1 MSDLPKLG
9 DRSSAIELI
18 SNTLLR
24 LGFIATPSD
33 IFDDNLTQGIKAFQQ
48 ERGLTATGVINEIT
62 ARSLEEARFKLGD
75 RVLVF
80 NAAALMRGDDVS
92 NLQDRLIQMGFNC
105 GKVDGVYGASTEGA
119 VKEFQKS
126 VGILSDGRCGPAT
139 LISLMRLVKTV
150 SGGAPSALRES
161 VKHSVRSSALANKVI
176 VIDPSWG
183 GEFTGESA
191 NGVVESEIV
200 FDLAQRLEGR
210 LIALGVNV
218 VLTRSANNSP
228 LEKDRIK
235 VANTVSADLVIALKV
250 DSYKNEK
257 ANGVATYFYGRDDKG
272 VRSVVGERFAN
283 LIQREI
289 CARTDLLN
297 CHTHAKSWDLLRLTT
312 APTVR
317 IDLGYLSNPQDAKR
331 LATAAF
337 RDQLAEAMI
346 VAIQRLYLSAEDDA
360 KTGTSVSY
368 THLTLPTNREV

>member
-1 MSDLPKLG
+1 MNDLPKLG
-9 DRSSAIELI
+9 DRSGAIELI

-24 LGFIATPSD
+24 LGFITSPSD
-33 IFDDNLTQGIKAFQQ
+33 IFDEKLTQGVKAFQQ
-48 ERGLTATGVINEIT
+48 DRGLTVNGLINEIT
-62 ARSLEEARFKLGD
+62 ARSLEEARFRLGD

-80 NAAALMRGDDVS
+80 NTTALMRGDDVA

-105 GKVDGVYGASTEGA
+105 GKVDGVYEITTENA

-139 LISLMRLVKTV
+139 LISLMRLAKTV

-161 VKHSVRSSALANKVI
+161 INHSVRSPALANKVI

-191 NGVVESEIV
+191 NGVNESEIV

-218 VLTRSANNSP
+218 ILTRSANNSP

-235 VANTVSADLVIALKV
+235 VANSVNADLVIALKV

-257 ANGVATYFYGRDDKG
+257 ANGVATYFYGREDKG

-297 CHTHAKSWDLLRLTT
+297 CHTHGKSWDLLRLTV
-312 APTVR
+312 APTIR
-317 IDLGYLSNPQDAKR
+317 IDLGYLSNPQDARR
-331 LATAAF
+331 LSIAAF
-337 RDQLAEAMI
+337 RDQLAEAI
-346 VAIQRLYLSAEDDA
+346 VVAIQRLYLSTEDDA
-360 KTGTSVSY
+360 KTGTLKISD
-368 THLTLPTNREV
+368 LRRAGIRN

>member
-24 LGFIATPSD
+24 LGFITTPSD

-161 VKHSVRSSALANKVI
+161 VKHSVRSPALANKVI

-235 VANTVSADLVIALKV
+235 VANTVNADLVIALKV

-360 KTGTSVSY
+360 KTGTLKISD
-368 THLTLPTNREV
+368 LRRAGLRN

>member
-1 MSDLPKLG
+1 MSDQPKLG
-9 DRSSAIELI
+9 DRSTAIELI

-24 LGFIATPSD
+24 LGFITAPSD
-33 IFDDNLTQGIKAFQQ
+33 IFDEKLTQGIKAFQQ
-48 ERGLTATGVINEIT
+48 ERGLTSTGVINEIT

-75 RVLVF
+75 RVLSF
-80 NAAALMRGDDVS
+80 NSASIMRGDDVS

-105 GKVDGVYGASTEGA
+105 GKVDGVFGANTERA

-126 VGILSDGRCGPAT
+126 VGITSDGKCGPAT

-150 SGGAPSALRES
+150 SGGAPNQLRES
-161 VKHSVRSSALANKVI
+161 VKHSVRSPALANKVI

-183 GEFTGESA
+183 GEFTGENA

-228 LEKDRIK
+228 LEIDRIK
-235 VANTVSADLVIALKV
+235 VANSVNADLVIALKV
-250 DSYKNEK
+250 DSYKNEN

-297 CHTHAKSWDLLRLTT
+297 CQTHAKSWDLLRLTV

-317 IDLGYLSNPQDAKR
+317 IDLGYLSNPRDAKR

-360 KTGTSVSY
+360 KTGTLKISD
-368 THLTLPTNREV
+368 LRRAGLRN

>member
-1 MSDLPKLG
+1 MSDQPKLG
-9 DRSSAIELI
+9 DRSTAIELI

-24 LGFIATPSD
+24 LGFIAAPSD
-33 IFDDNLTQGIKAFQQ
+33 IFDEKLTQGIKAFQQ

-62 ARSLEEARFKLGD
+62 SRSLEEARFKLGD
-75 RVLVF
+75 RVLSF
-80 NAAALMRGDDVS
+80 NSSSVMRGDDVS

-105 GKVDGVYGASTEGA
+105 GKVDGVFGANTERA

-126 VGILSDGRCGPAT
+126 VGITSDGKCGPAT

-150 SGGAPSALRES
+150 SGGAPNQLRES
-161 VKHSVRSSALANKVI
+161 VKHSVRSPALANKVI

-218 VLTRSANNSP
+218 VLTRSTNNSP
-228 LEKDRIK
+228 LEIDRIR
-235 VANTVSADLVIALKV
+235 VANSVNADLVIALKV
-250 DSYKNEK
+250 DSYKNEN
-257 ANGVATYFYGRDDKG
+257 ANGVATYFYGREDKG

-283 LIQREI
+283 LMQREI

-297 CHTHAKSWDLLRLTT
+297 CQTHAKSWDLLRLTV

-317 IDLGYLSNPQDAKR
+317 IDLGYLSNPHDAKR

-360 KTGTSVSY
+360 KTGTLRISD
-368 THLTLPTNREV
+368 LRRAGLRN

>member
-1 MSDLPKLG
+1 MSDQPKLG
-9 DRSSAIELI
+9 DRSTAIELI

-24 LGFIATPSD
+24 LGFIAAPSD
-33 IFDDNLTQGIKAFQQ
+33 IFDEKLTQGIKAFQQ

-62 ARSLEEARFKLGD
+62 SRSLEEARFKLGD
-75 RVLVF
+75 RVLSF
-80 NAAALMRGDDVS
+80 NSSSVMRGDDVS

-105 GKVDGVYGASTEGA
+105 GKVDGVFGANTERA

-126 VGILSDGRCGPAT
+126 VGISSDGKCGPAT

-150 SGGAPSALRES
+150 SGGAPNQLRES
-161 VKHSVRSSALANKVI
+161 VKHSVRSPALANKVI

-228 LEKDRIK
+228 LEIDRIK
-235 VANTVSADLVIALKV
+235 VANSVNADLVIALKV
-250 DSYKNEK
+250 DSYKNEN
-257 ANGVATYFYGRDDKG
+257 ANGVATYFYGREDKG

-297 CHTHAKSWDLLRLTT
+297 CQTHAKSWDLLRLTV

-317 IDLGYLSNPQDAKR
+317 IDLGYLSNPHDAKR

-360 KTGTSVSY
+360 KTGTLKISD
-368 THLTLPTNREV
+368 LRRAGLRN

>member
-9 DRSSAIELI
+9 DRSNAIELI

-33 IFDDNLTQGIKAFQQ
+33 IFDEKLTQGIKAFQQ

-80 NAAALMRGDDVS
+80 NSTALMRGDDVS

-105 GKVDGVYGASTEGA
+105 GKVDGIYGLGTEGA

-126 VGILSDGRCGPAT
+126 VGIVADGRCGPAT

-150 SGGAPSALRES
+150 SGGTPAALRES
-161 VKHSVRSSALANKVI
+161 VKHSVRSPALANKVI

-191 NGVVESEIV
+191 NGVIESEVV

-218 VLTRSANNSP
+218 VLSRSANNSP

-235 VANTVSADLVIALKV
+235 VANSVGADLVIALKV

-331 LATAAF
+331 LATPAF

-360 KTGTSVSY
+360 KTGTLKISD
-368 THLTLPTNREV
+368 LRRAGLRN

>member
-1 MSDLPKLG
+1 MSDQPKLG
-9 DRSSAIELI
+9 DRSTAIELI

-24 LGFIATPSD
+24 LGFIAAPSD
-33 IFDDNLTQGIKAFQQ
+33 IFDEKLTQGIKAFQQ

-75 RVLVF
+75 RVLSF
-80 NAAALMRGDDVS
+80 NSASIMRGDDVS

-105 GKVDGVYGASTEGA
+105 GKVDGVFGANTERA

-126 VGILSDGRCGPAT
+126 VGITSDGKCGPAT

-150 SGGAPSALRES
+150 SGGAPNQLRES
-161 VKHSVRSSALANKVI
+161 VKHSVRSPALANKVI

-228 LEKDRIK
+228 LEIDRIK
-235 VANTVSADLVIALKV
+235 VANSVNADLVIALKV
-250 DSYKNEK
+250 DSYKNEN

-297 CHTHAKSWDLLRLTT
+297 CQTHAKSWDLLRLTV

-317 IDLGYLSNPQDAKR
+317 IDLGYLSNPKDAKR
-331 LATAAF
+331 LAAAAF

-360 KTGTSVSY
+360 KTGTLKISD
-368 THLTLPTNREV
+368 LRRAGLRN

>member
-105 GKVDGVYGASTEGA
+105 GKVDGVYGANTEGA
-119 VKEFQKS
+119 VREFQKS

-161 VKHSVRSSALANKVI
+161 VKHSVRSPALANKVI

-228 LEKDRIK
+228 LETDRIK

-360 KTGTSVSY
+360 KTGTLKISD
-368 THLTLPTNREV
+368 LRRAGLRN

>member
-1 MSDLPKLG
+1 MSDQPKLG
-9 DRSSAIELI
+9 DRSTAIELI

-24 LGFIATPSD
+24 LGFITTPSD
-33 IFDDNLTQGIKAFQQ
+33 IFDEKLTQGIKAFQQ

-75 RVLVF
+75 RVLSL
-80 NAAALMRGDDVS
+80 NSASIMRGDDVS

-105 GKVDGVYGASTEGA
+105 GKVDGIFGANTERA

-126 VGILSDGRCGPAT
+126 VGITSDGKCGPAT

-150 SGGAPSALRES
+150 SGGAPNQLRES
-161 VKHSVRSSALANKVI
+161 VKHSVRSPALANKVI

-228 LEKDRIK
+228 LEIDRIK
-235 VANTVSADLVIALKV
+235 VANSVNADLVIALKV
-250 DSYKNEK
+250 DSYKNEN
-257 ANGVATYFYGRDDKG
+257 ANGVATYFYGRDDKD

-297 CHTHAKSWDLLRLTT
+297 CQTHAKSWDLLRLTI

-317 IDLGYLSNPQDAKR
+317 IDLGYLSSPHDAKR
-331 LATAAF
+331 LAAAAF

-360 KTGTSVSY
+360 KTGTLKISD
-368 THLTLPTNREV
+368 LRRAGLRN

>member
-1 MSDLPKLG
+1 MSDQPKLG
-9 DRSSAIELI
+9 DRSTAIELI

-24 LGFIATPSD
+24 LGFITTPSD
-33 IFDDNLTQGIKAFQQ
+33 IFDEKLTQGIKAFQQ

-75 RVLVF
+75 RVLSL
-80 NAAALMRGDDVS
+80 NSASIMRGDDVS

-105 GKVDGVYGASTEGA
+105 GKVDGIFGANTERA

-126 VGILSDGRCGPAT
+126 VGITSDGKCGPAT

-150 SGGAPSALRES
+150 SGGAPNQLRES
-161 VKHSVRSSALANKVI
+161 VKHSVRSPALANKVI

-228 LEKDRIK
+228 LEIDRIK
-235 VANTVSADLVIALKV
+235 VANSVNADLVIALKV
-250 DSYKNEK
+250 DSYKNEN

-297 CHTHAKSWDLLRLTT
+297 CQTHAKSWDLLRLTV
-312 APTVR
+312 APTIR
-317 IDLGYLSNPQDAKR
+317 IDLGYLSNPKDAKR
-331 LATAAF
+331 LAAAAF

-346 VAIQRLYLSAEDDA
+346 VAIQLLYLSAEDDA
-360 KTGTSVSY
+360 KTGTLKISD
-368 THLTLPTNREV
+368 LRRAGLRN

>member
-1 MSDLPKLG
+1 MSDQPKLG
-9 DRSSAIELI
+9 DRSTAIELI

-24 LGFIATPSD
+24 LGFITAPSD
-33 IFDDNLTQGIKAFQQ
+33 IFDEKLTQGIKAFQQ

-75 RVLVF
+75 RVLSL
-80 NAAALMRGDDVS
+80 NSASIMRGDDVS

-105 GKVDGVYGASTEGA
+105 GKVDGIFGANTERA

-126 VGILSDGRCGPAT
+126 VGITSDGKCGPAT

-150 SGGAPSALRES
+150 SGGAPNQLRES
-161 VKHSVRSSALANKVI
+161 VKHSVRSPALANKVI

-228 LEKDRIK
+228 LEIDRIK
-235 VANTVSADLVIALKV
+235 VANSVNADLVIALKV
-250 DSYKNEK
+250 DSYKNEN

-297 CHTHAKSWDLLRLTT
+297 CQTHAKSWDLLRLTV

-317 IDLGYLSNPQDAKR
+317 IDLGYLSNPRDAKR

-360 KTGTSVSY
+360 KTGTLKISD
-368 THLTLPTNREV
+368 LRRAGLRN

>member
-24 LGFIATPSD
+24 LGFITTPSD
-33 IFDDNLTQGIKAFQQ
+33 IFDNNLTQGIKAFQQ

-105 GKVDGVYGASTEGA
+105 GKVDGVYGVNTEDA

-161 VKHSVRSSALANKVI
+161 VKHSGRSPALANKVI

-235 VANTVSADLVIALKV
+235 VANTVNADLVIALKV
-250 DSYKNEK
+250 DSYKNER

-297 CHTHAKSWDLLRLTT
+297 CHTHAKNWDLLRLTT

-360 KTGTSVSY
+360 KTGTLKISD
-368 THLTLPTNREV
+368 LRRAGLRN

>member
-9 DRSSAIELI
+9 DRSGAIELI

-105 GKVDGVYGASTEGA
+105 GKVDGVYGVNTEGA
-119 VKEFQKS
+119 VREFQKS
-126 VGILSDGRCGPAT
+126 VGILADGRCGPAT

-161 VKHSVRSSALANKVI
+161 VKHSVRSPALANKVI

-360 KTGTSVSY
+360 KTGTLKISD
-368 THLTLPTNREV
+368 LRRAGLRN

>member
-1 MSDLPKLG
+1 MSDQPKLG
-9 DRSSAIELI
+9 DRSTAIELI

-24 LGFIATPSD
+24 LGFLTTPSD
-33 IFDDNLTQGIKAFQQ
+33 IFDEKLTQGIKAFQQ

-75 RVLVF
+75 RVLSF
-80 NAAALMRGDDVS
+80 NSSSLMRGDDVS

-105 GKVDGVYGASTEGA
+105 GKVDGIYGANTERA

-126 VGILSDGRCGPAT
+126 VGIAADGKCGPAT

-150 SGGAPSALRES
+150 SGGAPNQLRET
-161 VKHSVRSSALANKVI
+161 VKHSVRSPALANKVI

-228 LEKDRIK
+228 LEVDRIK
-235 VANTVSADLVIALKV
+235 VANSVNADLVIALKV

-297 CHTHAKSWDLLRLTT
+297 CHTHAKSWDLLRLTI

-317 IDLGYLSNPQDAKR
+317 IDLGYLSNPKDAKR
-331 LATAAF
+331 LAAAAF

-360 KTGTSVSY
+360 KTGTLKISD
-368 THLTLPTNREV
+368 LRRAGLRN

>member
-1 MSDLPKLG
+1 MSDQPKLG
-9 DRSSAIELI
+9 DRSTAIELI

-24 LGFIATPSD
+24 LGFITTPSD
-33 IFDDNLTQGIKAFQQ
+33 IFDEKLTQGIKAFQQ

-75 RVLVF
+75 RVLSF
-80 NAAALMRGDDVS
+80 NSSSLMRGDDVS

-105 GKVDGVYGASTEGA
+105 GKVDGIYGANTERA

-126 VGILSDGRCGPAT
+126 VGIVADGKCGPAT

-150 SGGAPSALRES
+150 SGGAPNQLRET
-161 VKHSVRSSALANKVI
+161 VKHSVRSPALANKVI

-228 LEKDRIK
+228 LEVDRIK
-235 VANTVSADLVIALKV
+235 VANSVNADLVIALKV

-297 CHTHAKSWDLLRLTT
+297 CHTHAKSWDLLRLTI

-317 IDLGYLSNPQDAKR
+317 IDLGYLSNPKDAKR
-331 LATAAF
+331 LAAAAF

-360 KTGTSVSY
+360 KTGTLKISD
-368 THLTLPTNREV
+368 LRRAGLRN

>member
-1 MSDLPKLG
+1 MNDLPKLG
-9 DRSSAIELI
+9 DRSGAIELI

-24 LGFIATPSD
+24 LGFISSPSD
-33 IFDDNLTQGIKAFQQ
+33 IFDEKLTQGVKAFQQ
-48 ERGLTATGVINEIT
+48 DRGLTVNGLINEIT
-62 ARSLEEARFKLGD
+62 ARSLEEARFRLGD

-80 NAAALMRGDDVS
+80 NTTALMRGDDVA

-105 GKVDGVYGASTEGA
+105 GKVDGVYEITTENA

-139 LISLMRLVKTV
+139 LISLMRLAKTV

-161 VKHSVRSSALANKVI
+161 INHSVRSPALANKVI

-191 NGVVESEIV
+191 NGVNESEIV

-218 VLTRSANNSP
+218 ILTRSANNSP

-235 VANTVSADLVIALKV
+235 VANSVNADLVIALKV
-250 DSYKNEK
+250 DSYKNER
-257 ANGVATYFYGRDDKG
+257 ANGVATYFYGREDKG

-297 CHTHAKSWDLLRLTT
+297 CHTHGKSWDLLRLTV
-312 APTVR
+312 APTIR
-317 IDLGYLSNPQDAKR
+317 IDLGYLSNPQDARR
-331 LATAAF
+331 LSIAAF
-337 RDQLAEAMI
+337 RDQLAEAI
-346 VAIQRLYLSAEDDA
+346 VVAIQRLYLSTEDDA
-360 KTGTSVSY
+360 KTGTLKISD
-368 THLTLPTNREV
+368 LRRAGIRN